1 MTVTRQVHLKR
12 GKAMGIYQAFKLALK
27 SLAGNKMRAFLTM
40 LGIIIGVAAVIIL
53 VSLMQGLTG
62 EVTSLFSDLG
72 TEILTVSVQSR
83 GATRTVDDEDLYE
96 FYAENQELFSAFT
109 PNVTV
114 SGTVKQ
120 GHNEYSSS
128 VKGVSEEYMTLEG
141 FELASGRFISY
152 ADIEY
157 NQKVCVV
164 GSYLNKEVFN
174 NQAVGKTIKVGK
186 SKLTIIG
193 ALKESADSTEKSGDD
208 IILLP
213 YTTACKVG
221 NTNISNYSFCVA
233 DTGNID
239 YAESVIDNY
248 LFNIFKSDDYY
259 MIINMQALIDQME
272 EMINMMTMVLVGIAA
287 ISLLVGGIGI
297 MNIMLV
303 SVTERTREIG
313 IRKSLGA
320 RRRDI
325 MRQFVIEAGTT
336 SAVGGVIGIIIG
348 AVASITLG
356 NLIGINATPTLLA
369 VAVSAGVSIFIGI
382 LFGYLPASK
391 ASKLNPIDA
400 LRYE

>member
-1 MTVTRQVHLKR
+1 MTATHSLRLKR
-12 GKAMGIYQAFKLALK
+12 GKAMGFYQAFKLAIK

-72 TEILTVSVQSR
+72 TEVLTVSVQSR
-83 GATRTVDDEDLYE
+83 GSTRTLDDDD
-96 FYAENQELFSAFT
+96 FYAFYEENNNIFSYMS
-109 PNVTV
+109 PNVSV
-114 SGTVKQ
+114 SGLVKYE
-120 GHNEYSSS
+120 NTEYSST
-128 VKGVSEEYMTLEG
+128 VKGVSEEYMGIEDLK
-141 FELASGRFISY
+141 LADGRFISY
-152 ADIEY
+152 SDIEY
-157 NQKVCVV
+157 YQKVCVV
-164 GSYLNKEVFN
+164 GSYLNKEVYGGN
-174 NQAVGKTIKVGK
+174 AVGNTIKVGGN
-186 SKLTIIG
+186 KLTIIG
-193 ALKESADSTEKSGDD
+193 VLEETADSTEKSGDD
-208 IILLP
+208 LILLP
-213 YTTACKVG
+213 YSTACKIG
-221 NTNISNYSFCVA
+221 NTQITSYSFYVK
-233 DTGNID
+233 DTGNIA
-239 YAESVIDNY
+239 YAENVIDNY
-248 LFNIFKSDDYY
+248 LYNIFDSDDYY
-259 MIINMQALIDQME
+259 TIINMQTLIDHME
-272 EMINMMTMVLVGIAA
+272 EMIGMMTMVLVGIAG

-336 SAVGGVIGIIIG
+336 SAMGGLVGIILG
-348 AVASITLG
+348 VVVAITLG
-356 NLIGINATPTLLA
+356 NAIGINATPTFFA
-369 VAVSAGVSIFIGI
+369 VGVSAGVSIFIGI

>member
-1 MTVTRQVHLKR
+1 
-12 GKAMGIYQAFKLALK
+12 MGFYQAFKLALK

-62 EVTSLFSDLG
+62 EVTSIFSDLG
-72 TEILTVSVQSR
+72 TEVLTVTVQSR
-83 GATRTVDDEDLYE
+83 GATRTVDDKDLYE
-96 FYAENQELFSAFT
+96 LYEANGEIFSAFS

-114 SGTVKQ
+114 SGTVKYA
-120 GHNEYSSS
+120 NTEYSST
-128 VKGVSEEYMTLEG
+128 VKGVSEEYMEIEDYELE
-141 FELASGRFISY
+141 SGRFISY

-157 NQKVCVV
+157 YQKVCVV
-164 GSYLNKEVFN
+164 GSYLNKEVYN
-174 NQAVGKTIKVGK
+174 GSAIGKYIKVGGN
-186 SKLTIIG
+186 KLTIVG
-193 ALKESADSTEKSGDD
+193 VLKETDDSSEKSGDD
-208 IILLP
+208 LILLP
-213 YTTACKVG
+213 YSTACKVG
-221 NTNISNYSFCVA
+221 KTQISSYSFFVR
-233 DTGNID
+233 DTKKIT
-239 YAESVIDNY
+239 YAEDVIGDY
-248 LFNIFKSDDYY
+248 LFDIFKSDDYY
-259 MIINMQALIDQME
+259 MIINMQSLIDQMD
-272 EMINMMTMVLVGIAA
+272 EMMNTMTMVLVGIAG

-336 SAVGGVIGIIIG
+336 SAVGGIIGILLG
-348 AVASITLG
+348 AAVSILLG
-356 NLIGINATPTLLA
+356 NLIGIDATPTLLA
-369 VAVSAGVSIFIGI
+369 VALSAGVSIFIGV

-391 ASKLNPIDA
+391 AAKLNPIDA

>member
-1 MTVTRQVHLKR
+1 
-12 GKAMGIYQAFKLALK
+12 MGFFQAFKLALK

-72 TEILTVSVQSR
+72 TEVLTVSVESR
-83 GATRTVDDEDLYE
+83 GASRTLDDTDFYE
-96 FYAENQELFSAFT
+96 FYEENKSLFKGIS
-109 PNVTV
+109 PNVNV
-114 SGTVKQ
+114 GGTVKY
-120 GHNEYSSS
+120 GNTEYSST
-128 VKGVSEEYMTLEG
+128 VTGVSEEYMAIKDYS
-141 FELASGRFISY
+141 LADGRFISY
-152 ADIEY
+152 SDIECY
-157 NQKVCVV
+157 QKICVI
-164 GSYLNKEVFN
+164 GSYLNE
-174 NQAVGKTIKVGK
+174 AVYMGNGVGNTIKVGGN
-186 SKLTIIG
+186 KLIIVG
-193 ALKESADSTEKSGDD
+193 VLKESADSSEGSADD
-208 IILLP
+208 MILLP
-213 YTTACKVG
+213 YTTAMKIG
-221 NTNISNYSFCVA
+221 KAQISNYSFCVA
-233 DTGNID
+233 DASNVE

-248 LFNIFKSDDYY
+248 LYSIFESEDYY
-259 MIINMQALIDQME
+259 SITNMQALIDQME
-272 EMINMMTMVLVGIAA
+272 EMMDIMTMVLVGIAG

-336 SAVGGVIGIIIG
+336 SAIGGVVGIILGIIVAVKLGDIIGI
-348 AVASITLG
+348 S
-356 NLIGINATPTLLA
+356 ATPTLLA
-369 VAVSAGVSIFIGI
+369 VSVSAGVSVFIGI

-391 ASKLNPIDA
+391 ASKLNPIEA

>member
-1 MTVTRQVHLKR
+1 
-12 GKAMGIYQAFKLALK
+12 MGFYQSFKLALK

-62 EVTSLFSDLG
+62 EVTSLFSNLG
-72 TEILTVSVQSR
+72 TDVLTVTVQSR
-83 GATRTVDDEDLYE
+83 GATRQVDDEDFYE
-96 FYAENQELFSAFT
+96 FLDENRSLFRSFS

-114 SGTVKQ
+114 IGTVK
-120 GHNEYSSS
+120 HNNTEYSSS
-128 VKGVSEEYMTLEG
+128 VTGVSEEYMDIKDY
-141 FELASGRFISY
+141 ELSDGRFISY
-152 ADIEY
+152 ADLENY
-157 NQKVCVV
+157 QKVCVV
-164 GSYLNKEVFN
+164 GSYLNREVYGGA
-174 NQAVGKTIKVGK
+174 AVGDTIKVGGN
-186 SKLTIIG
+186 KLLIIG
-193 ALKESADSTEKSGDD
+193 VLDEIDDSSEGSSDD
-208 IILLP
+208 LILLP
-213 YTTACKVG
+213 YTTACKIG
-221 NTNISNYSFCVA
+221 KTGIGSYSFRVSDVDRVNDCQSA
-233 DTGNID
+233 
-239 YAESVIDNY
+239 IDNY
-248 LFNIFKSDDYY
+248 LYGVYGSDDYY
-259 MIINMQALIDQME
+259 NIINMEALIDQME
-272 EMINMMTMVLVGIAA
+272 EMMDIMTMVLAGIAG

-336 SAVGGVIGIIIG
+336 SAVGGVIGIG
-348 AVASITLG
+348 LGTVASIVLG
-356 NLIGINATPTLLA
+356 DLIGINATPTVFA
-369 VAVSAGVSIFIGI
+369 VALSAGVSVFIGI

>member
-1 MTVTRQVHLKR
+1 
-12 GKAMGIYQAFKLALK
+12 MGVIQAFKLAVK

-72 TEILTVSVQSR
+72 TDILTVSVQSR
-83 GATRTVDDEDLYE
+83 GASRTVDDEDFYE
-96 FYAENQELFSAFT
+96 FYAENDELFSAIS
-109 PNVTV
+109 PNVNV

-120 GHNEYSSS
+120 GTTEYSSS
-128 VKGVSEEYMTLEG
+128 VKGVSEEYMVIEDY
-141 FELASGRFISY
+141 ELAQGRFISY

-157 NQKVCVV
+157 YNRVCVI
-164 GSYLNKEVFN
+164 GSYLSKEVYN
-174 NQAVGKTIKVGK
+174 GSAVGETIKVGGN
-186 SKLTIIG
+186 KLTIVG
-193 ALKESADSTEKSGDD
+193 VLEETDDSSEGSGDD

-213 YTTACKVG
+213 YSTACKIG
-221 NTNISNYSFCVA
+221 KTQISTYSFCVA
-233 DTGNID
+233 DTDNIS
-239 YAESVIDNY
+239 YAEDVIDNY
-248 LFNIFKSDDYY
+248 LYNIFNSDDYY
-259 MIINMQALIDQME
+259 TIINMQTLIDQME
-272 EMINMMTMVLVGIAA
+272 EMIGMMTMVLVGIAG

-325 MRQFVIEAGTT
+325 MQQFVIEAGTT
-336 SAVGGVIGIIIG
+336 SAIGGVIGIILGII
-348 AVASITLG
+348 VAIVLG
-356 NLIGINATPTLLA
+356 DAIGINATPTLFA
-369 VAVSAGVSIFIGI
+369 VGVSSGVSIFIGV

>member
-1 MTVTRQVHLKR
+1 
-12 GKAMGIYQAFKLALK
+12 MGFFQAFKLALK

-62 EVTSLFSDLG
+62 EVTSLFSELG
-72 TEILTVSVQSR
+72 TEVLTVSVQSR
-83 GATRTVDDEDLYE
+83 GATRTLDDEDFYE
-96 FYAENQELFSAFT
+96 FYEENKTLFKAIS

-120 GHNEYSSS
+120 GNTEYTST
-128 VKGVSEEYMTLEG
+128 VKGVSEEYMVIEDYKLS
-141 FELASGRFISY
+141 SGRFISY

-157 NQKVCVV
+157 HQKVCVI
-164 GSYLNKEVFN
+164 GSYLDETVYNGN
-174 NQAVGKTIKVGK
+174 AVGDTIKVGGN
-186 SKLTIIG
+186 KLTIVG
-193 ALKESADSTEKSGDD
+193 VLKEIEDSTEGSADD
-208 IILLP
+208 AIFLP
-213 YTTACKVG
+213 YTTACKIG
-221 NTNISNYSFCVA
+221 NTQISNYSFCVA
-233 DTGNID
+233 DTNNIG
-239 YAESVIDNY
+239 YAETVIDNY
-248 LFNIFKSDDYY
+248 LYNIFESDDYY
-259 MIINMQALIDQME
+259 TIINMQALIDQME
-272 EMINMMTMVLVGIAA
+272 EMIGTMTMVLVGIAG

-336 SAVGGVIGIIIG
+336 SAMGGIVGII
-348 AVASITLG
+348 LG
-356 NLIGINATPTLLA
+356 IIFAGVLGDAIGINATPTLFA
-369 VAVSAGVSIFIGI
+369 VGLSAGVSIFIGI

-391 ASKLNPIDA
+391 AAKLNPIEA

>member
-1 MTVTRQVHLKR
+1 
-12 GKAMGIYQAFKLALK
+12 MGFFQAFKLALK

-62 EVTSLFSDLG
+62 EVTSLFSELG
-72 TEILTVSVQSR
+72 TEVLTVSVQSR
-83 GATRTVDDEDLYE
+83 GATRTLDDEDFYE
-96 FYAENQELFSAFT
+96 FYEENKTLFKAIS

-120 GHNEYSSS
+120 GNTEYTST
-128 VKGVSEEYMTLEG
+128 VKGVSEEYMVIEDYKLS
-141 FELASGRFISY
+141 SGRFISY

-157 NQKVCVV
+157 HQKVCVI
-164 GSYLNKEVFN
+164 GSYLDETVYNGN
-174 NQAVGKTIKVGK
+174 AVGDTIKVGGN
-186 SKLTIIG
+186 KLTIVG
-193 ALKESADSTEKSGDD
+193 VLKEIEDSTEGSVDD
-208 IILLP
+208 AIFLP
-213 YTTACKVG
+213 YTTACKIG
-221 NTNISNYSFCVA
+221 NTQISNYSFCVA
-233 DTGNID
+233 DTNNIG
-239 YAESVIDNY
+239 YAETVIDNY
-248 LFNIFKSDDYY
+248 LYNIFESDDYY
-259 MIINMQALIDQME
+259 TIINMQALIDQME
-272 EMINMMTMVLVGIAA
+272 EMIGMMTMVLVGIAG

-336 SAVGGVIGIIIG
+336 SAMGGIVGII
-348 AVASITLG
+348 LG
-356 NLIGINATPTLLA
+356 IIFAGVLGDAIGINATPTLFA
-369 VAVSAGVSIFIGI
+369 VGLSAGVSIFIGI

-391 ASKLNPIDA
+391 AAKLNPIEA

>member
-1 MTVTRQVHLKR
+1 
-12 GKAMGIYQAFKLALK
+12 MGFFQAFKLALK

-62 EVTSLFSDLG
+62 EVTSLFSELG
-72 TEILTVSVQSR
+72 TEVLTVSVQSR
-83 GATRTVDDEDLYE
+83 GATRTLDDEDFYE
-96 FYAENQELFSAFT
+96 FYEENKTLFKAIS

-120 GHNEYSSS
+120 GNTEYTST
-128 VKGVSEEYMTLEG
+128 VKGVSEEYMVIEDYKLS
-141 FELASGRFISY
+141 SGRFISY

-157 NQKVCVV
+157 HQKVCVI
-164 GSYLNKEVFN
+164 GSYLDETVYNGN
-174 NQAVGKTIKVGK
+174 AVGDTIKVGGN
-186 SKLTIIG
+186 KLTIVG
-193 ALKESADSTEKSGDD
+193 VLKEIEDSTEGSADD
-208 IILLP
+208 AIFLP
-213 YTTACKVG
+213 YTTACKIG
-221 NTNISNYSFCVA
+221 NTQISSYSFCVA
-233 DTGNID
+233 DTDNIG
-239 YAESVIDNY
+239 YAETVIDNY
-248 LFNIFKSDDYY
+248 LYNIFESDDYY
-259 MIINMQALIDQME
+259 TIINMQALIDEME
-272 EMINMMTMVLVGIAA
+272 EMIGMMTMVLVGIAG

-336 SAVGGVIGIIIG
+336 SAMGGIVGII
-348 AVASITLG
+348 LG
-356 NLIGINATPTLLA
+356 IIFAGVLGDAIGINATPTLFA
-369 VAVSAGVSIFIGI
+369 VGLSAGVSIFIGI

-391 ASKLNPIDA
+391 AAKLNPIEA

>member
-1 MTVTRQVHLKR
+1 
-12 GKAMGIYQAFKLALK
+12 MGVIQAFKLAVK

-72 TEILTVSVQSR
+72 TDILTVSVQSR
-83 GATRTVDDEDLYE
+83 GASRTVDDEDFYE
-96 FYAENQELFSAFT
+96 FYAENDELFSAIS
-109 PNVTV
+109 PNVNV

-120 GHNEYSSS
+120 GTTEYSSS
-128 VKGVSEEYMTLEG
+128 VKGVSEEYMVIEDY
-141 FELASGRFISY
+141 ELAQGRFISY

-157 NQKVCVV
+157 YNRVCVI
-164 GSYLNKEVFN
+164 GSYLSKEVYN
-174 NQAVGKTIKVGK
+174 GSAVGETIKVGGN
-186 SKLTIIG
+186 KLTIVG
-193 ALKESADSTEKSGDD
+193 VLEETDDSSEGSGDD

-213 YTTACKVG
+213 YSTACKIG
-221 NTNISNYSFCVA
+221 KTQISTYSFCVA
-233 DTGNID
+233 DTDNIS
-239 YAESVIDNY
+239 YAEDVIDNY
-248 LFNIFKSDDYY
+248 LYNIFNSDDYY
-259 MIINMQALIDQME
+259 TIINMQTLIDQME
-272 EMINMMTMVLVGIAA
+272 EMIGMMTMVLVGIAG

-303 SVTERTREIG
+303 PVTERTREKG

-325 MRQFVIEAGTT
+325 MQQFVIEAGTT
-336 SAVGGVIGIIIG
+336 SAIGGVIGIILGII
-348 AVASITLG
+348 VAIVLG
-356 NLIGINATPTLLA
+356 DAIGINATPTLFA
-369 VAVSAGVSIFIGI
+369 VGVSSGVSIFIGV

>member
-1 MTVTRQVHLKR
+1 
-12 GKAMGIYQAFKLALK
+12 MGFYQAFKLALK

-72 TEILTVSVQSR
+72 TEVLTVSVQSR
-83 GATRTVDDEDLYE
+83 GAARTLDDEDFYE
-96 FYAENQELFSAFT
+96 FYKENGELFSYMS

-114 SGTVKQ
+114 SGTVK
-120 GHNEYSSS
+120 HDNTEYSPS
-128 VKGVSEEYMTLEG
+128 VKGVSEQYMAMEDYTLTD
-141 FELASGRFISY
+141 GRFISY
-152 ADIEY
+152 SDIEHY
-157 NQKVCVV
+157 QKVCVI
-164 GSYLNKEVFN
+164 GSYINREVYGGN
-174 NQAVGKTIKVGK
+174 GVGNTIKVSG
-186 SKLTIIG
+186 SKLTIVGVLDEID
-193 ALKESADSTEKSGDD
+193 DSTEGSGDD
-208 IILLP
+208 LILLP
-213 YTTACKVG
+213 YSTACKIG
-221 NTNISNYSFCVA
+221 NTQIANYSFYVT
-233 DTGNID
+233 DTGKIS
-239 YAESVIDNY
+239 YAENVIDNY
-248 LFNIFKSDDYY
+248 LYNIFNSDDYY
-259 MIINMQALIDQME
+259 TIINMQALIDQME
-272 EMINMMTMVLVGIAA
+272 EMMDIMTMVLVGIAG

-336 SAVGGVIGIIIG
+336 SAVGGVIGIVLGII
-348 AVASITLG
+348 VAITLG
-356 NLIGINATPTLLA
+356 DAIGINATPTFFA
-369 VAVSAGVSIFIGI
+369 VGISAGVSIFIGI

-391 ASKLNPIDA
+391 ASRLNPIDA

>member
-1 MTVTRQVHLKR
+1 
-12 GKAMGIYQAFKLALK
+12 MGVIQAFKLAVK

-72 TEILTVSVQSR
+72 TDILTVSVQSR
-83 GATRTVDDEDLYE
+83 GASRTVDDEDFYE
-96 FYAENQELFSAFT
+96 FYAENDELFSAIS
-109 PNVTV
+109 PNVNV

-120 GHNEYSSS
+120 GTTEYSSS
-128 VKGVSEEYMTLEG
+128 VKGVSEEYMVIEDY
-141 FELASGRFISY
+141 ELAQGRFISY

-157 NQKVCVV
+157 YNRVCVI
-164 GSYLNKEVFN
+164 GSYLNKEVYN
-174 NQAVGKTIKVGK
+174 GSAVGETIKVGGY
-186 SKLTIIG
+186 KLTIVG
-193 ALKESADSTEKSGDD
+193 VLEETDDSSEGSGDD

-213 YTTACKVG
+213 YSTACKIG
-221 NTNISNYSFCVA
+221 KTQISTYSFCVA
-233 DTGNID
+233 DTDNIS
-239 YAESVIDNY
+239 YAEDVIDNY
-248 LFNIFKSDDYY
+248 LYNIFNSDDYY
-259 MIINMQALIDQME
+259 TIINMQTLIDQME
-272 EMINMMTMVLVGIAA
+272 EMIGMMTMVLVGIAG

-325 MRQFVIEAGTT
+325 MQQFVIEAGTT
-336 SAVGGVIGIIIG
+336 SAIGGVIGIILGII
-348 AVASITLG
+348 VAIVLG
-356 NLIGINATPTLLA
+356 DAIGINATPTLFA
-369 VAVSAGVSIFIGI
+369 VGVSSGVSIFIGV

>member
-1 MTVTRQVHLKR
+1 
-12 GKAMGIYQAFKLALK
+12 MGVIQAFKLAVK

-72 TEILTVSVQSR
+72 TDILTVSVQSR
-83 GATRTVDDEDLYE
+83 GASRTVDDEDFYE
-96 FYAENQELFSAFT
+96 FYAENDELFSAIS
-109 PNVTV
+109 PNVNV

-120 GHNEYSSS
+120 GTTEYSSS
-128 VKGVSEEYMTLEG
+128 VKGVSEEYMVIEDY
-141 FELASGRFISY
+141 ELAQGRFISY

-157 NQKVCVV
+157 YNRVCVI
-164 GSYLNKEVFN
+164 GSYLNKEVYN
-174 NQAVGKTIKVGK
+174 GNAGGETIKVGGN
-186 SKLTIIG
+186 KLTIVG
-193 ALKESADSTEKSGDD
+193 VLEETDDSSEGSGDD

-213 YTTACKVG
+213 YSTACKIG
-221 NTNISNYSFCVA
+221 KTQISTYSFCVA
-233 DTGNID
+233 DTDNIS
-239 YAESVIDNY
+239 YAEDVIDNY
-248 LFNIFKSDDYY
+248 LYNIFNSDDYY
-259 MIINMQALIDQME
+259 TIINMQTLIDQME
-272 EMINMMTMVLVGIAA
+272 EMIGMMTMVLVGIAG

-325 MRQFVIEAGTT
+325 MQQFVIEAGTT
-336 SAVGGVIGIIIG
+336 SAIGGVIGIILGII
-348 AVASITLG
+348 VAIVLG
-356 NLIGINATPTLLA
+356 DAIGINATPTLFA
-369 VAVSAGVSIFIGI
+369 VGVSSGVSIFIGV

>member
-1 MTVTRQVHLKR
+1 
-12 GKAMGIYQAFKLALK
+12 MGVIQAFKLAVK

-72 TEILTVSVQSR
+72 TDILTVSVQSR
-83 GATRTVDDEDLYE
+83 GASRTVDDEDFYE
-96 FYAENQELFSAFT
+96 FYAENDELFSAIS
-109 PNVTV
+109 PNVNV

-120 GHNEYSSS
+120 GTTEYSSS
-128 VKGVSEEYMTLEG
+128 VKGVSEEYMVIEDY
-141 FELASGRFISY
+141 ELAQGRFISY

-157 NQKVCVV
+157 YNRVCVI
-164 GSYLNKEVFN
+164 GSYLNKEVYN
-174 NQAVGKTIKVGK
+174 GNAVGETIKVGGN
-186 SKLTIIG
+186 KLTIVG
-193 ALKESADSTEKSGDD
+193 VLEETDDSSEGSGDD

-213 YTTACKVG
+213 YSTACKIG
-221 NTNISNYSFCVA
+221 KTQISTYSFCVA
-233 DTGNID
+233 DTDNIS
-239 YAESVIDNY
+239 YAEDVIDNY
-248 LFNIFKSDDYY
+248 LYNIFNSDDYY
-259 MIINMQALIDQME
+259 TIINMQTLIDQME
-272 EMINMMTMVLVGIAA
+272 EMIGMMTMVLVGIAG

-325 MRQFVIEAGTT
+325 MQQFVIEAGTT
-336 SAVGGVIGIIIG
+336 SAIGGVIGIILGII
-348 AVASITLG
+348 VAIVLG
-356 NLIGINATPTLLA
+356 DAIGINATPTLFA
-369 VAVSAGVSIFIGI
+369 VGVSSGVSIFIGV